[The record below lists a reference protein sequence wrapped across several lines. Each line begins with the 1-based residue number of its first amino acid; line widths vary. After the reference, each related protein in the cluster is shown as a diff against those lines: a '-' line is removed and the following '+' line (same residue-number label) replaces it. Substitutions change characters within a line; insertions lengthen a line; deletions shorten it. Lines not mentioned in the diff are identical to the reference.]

1 MRRTILS
8 TCFCAALLLFAGVSA
23 VRAQGEQG
31 QQKDAAEQNA
41 EMRWHI
47 INTAIFAAGLGF
59 AIWKLAPA
67 FFNAR
72 SADIQRAIREATGLK
87 MQADLRYSEIDRK
100 MATLPDEVRRMREQ
114 ARMEMER
121 EHERRRQ
128 ETADELE
135 HINKSVT
142 AEIQAFR
149 SEATYHIRQQTAQ
162 LALRLAERRLRDS
175 ALSSSNDQSFQDL
188 IHLVERG
195 KQ

>member
-1 MRRTILS
+1 VRRTIFPA
-8 TCFCAALLLFAGVSA
+8 CCCAALLLFVCASTVH
-23 VRAQGEQG
+23 AQTAS
-31 QQKDAAEQNA
+31 QQDAAEEQA

-100 MATLPDEVRRMREQ
+100 MATLPDEVKRMREQ
-114 ARMEMER
+114 SRTEMER

-128 ETADELE
+128 ETANELE
-135 HINKSVT
+135 HINKSVA
-142 AEIQAFR
+142 AEIEAFR
-149 SEATYHIRQQTAQ
+149 AEAKSQIRQQTAQ